1 MHPIYSPSKSAKKV
15 IIVGGGPAGLMAAE
29 LLIKAGLQVHL
40 YDAKASVGRKFLIAG
55 KGGMNLTHSEPLAE
69 FLQRYYDK
77 STWLAP
83 MLQQF
88 GPAQMRDWAK
98 GLGVE
103 TFVGSSGRVFPLD
116 MKAAPLLRA
125 WVRRLRHA
133 GVVFHTQARWIG
145 WDTSA
150 SAGRQALFSFAETA
164 RHESEPTL
172 VSYDAMLLA
181 LGGGSWAKLGSDGQW
196 QSILREAGVDISPLE
211 PANCGFEVAWTEHLR
226 SRFAGEPLKQV
237 TLECVDDE
245 GKPVVRKGEFVITE
259 RGVEGSLI
267 YAQSR
272 WIRRA
277 LVKSAPVTVYLD
289 LVPAMSVE
297 KLVQLLA
304 KPSRGK
310 SIASVL
316 KSRLGIQG
324 VRAALLRE
332 CAPASAFTQPQSLV
346 SYIKRLPLQIERT
359 RPIDEAISSAG
370 GVTVNAVNE
379 QLMLHKLPGVFC
391 AGEMLDW
398 EAPTGGYLFTA
409 SFATGYAAA
418 CGMIDYVKS

>member
-1 MHPIYSPSKSAKKV
+1 
-15 IIVGGGPAGLMAAE
+15 MAAE
-29 LLIKAGLQVHL
+29 VLVNAGLQVHL

-55 KGGMNLTHSEPLAE
+55 KGGMNLTHSEPLPA
-69 FLQRYYDK
+69 FIARYYDK
-77 STWLAP
+77 ATWLTP

-88 GPAQMRDWAK
+88 GPEQMRGWAM

-103 TFVGSSGRVFPLD
+103 TFVGSSGRVFPVD

-125 WVRRLRHA
+125 WVRRLRCS
-133 GVVFHTQARWIG
+133 GVVFHTNARWLG
-145 WDTSA
+145 WDEPS
-150 SAGRQALFSFAETA
+150 SSRRQALFGVTNTSCDDNESFCVA
-164 RHESEPTL
+164 
-172 VSYDAMLLA
+172 YDAMLLA

-196 QSILREAGVDISPLE
+196 VSVLQAAGVEVSALA

-237 TLECVDDE
+237 TLECVDDDGE
-245 GKPVVRKGEFVITE
+245 PVIRKGECVITE
-259 RGVEGSLI
+259 KGVEGSLI

-277 LVKSAPVTVYLD
+277 LAKVSPATVYLD
-289 LVPAMSVE
+289 LAPDLSTE
-297 KLVQLLA
+297 KLAQVLA

-310 SIASVL
+310 TIASVL
-316 KSRLGIQG
+316 KSRLGIHG

-332 CAPASAFTQPQSLV
+332 CAPATAFQEPLGLV
-346 SYIKRLPLQIERT
+346 AFIKRLPLKIEQP

-379 QLMLHKLPGVFC
+379 HLMLRRLSGVFC

-409 SFATGYAAA
+409 SFSTGYTAASGIITYLQGDKFVA
-418 CGMIDYVKS
+418 NS